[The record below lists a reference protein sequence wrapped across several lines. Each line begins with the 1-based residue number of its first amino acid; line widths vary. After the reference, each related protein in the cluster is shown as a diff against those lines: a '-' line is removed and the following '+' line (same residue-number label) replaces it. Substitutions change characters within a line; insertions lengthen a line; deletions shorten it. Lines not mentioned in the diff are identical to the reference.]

1 MSENNLKC
9 FTIGHS
15 SHPPEKLISLLTVH
29 NVKILVDVRSS
40 PYSQY
45 VPQFNRELLELDL
58 KNCGIRYVF
67 LGDGLGAR
75 HANSSLYFQEKAV
88 PDFRLVRK
96 TELFQRDLRELLNVI
111 KQGDNASL
119 MCAEKDPFDCH
130 RFVLV
135 SYALRKEGVT
145 VLHILEDGS
154 LITNDQLEERLIAKY
169 KINYQQGDLFS
180 KQLTREDAVEEGYV
194 LRNKDIGYAQEAPR
208 NDNGEYE

>member
-1 MSENNLKC
+1 MSDNNIQC

-15 SHPPEKLISLLTVH
+15 NHPTEKFISLLKAH

-45 VPQFNRELLELDL
+45 VPQFNRELLDRDL
-58 KNCGIRYVF
+58 RNCGIRYVF
-67 LGDGLGAR
+67 LGEGLGAR
-75 HANSSLYFQEKAV
+75 HTNPSLCFKDKAV

-96 TELFQRDLRELLNVI
+96 IDLFQRDLRGLLDLI
-111 KQGDNASL
+111 RQGGRVSI

-135 SYALRKEGVT
+135 SYALQKEGVP
-145 VLHILEDGS
+145 VFHILEDGS
-154 LITNDQLEERLIAKY
+154 LIANDQIEERLIGKY

-180 KQLTREDAVEEGYV
+180 KQLTKEDAIEEGYV
-194 LRNKDIGYAQEAPR
+194 LRNKDIGYAQEQPR
-208 NDNGEYE
+208 NNNGGY